1 MQRSFFSPSRRRQ
14 RCSVRSLT
22 PSPVL
27 GFALCLAAS
36 SLAAPALAQS
46 ALSPISDSSAD
57 AAAQFHRSPLITQ
70 PIDLDQ
76 RVTLPGSHPVLP
88 RRAVDLGPATPDTA
102 APRLLLLL
110 GAQNEPSL
118 QSLLQSQQNPA
129 SPAFHRW
136 LTPADFAARFGLVD
150 SDLAAVTAWLQSQ
163 GFTIARV
170 SAGRTVLEFSGS
182 VAQLQSAFHVA
193 IHRVSVPGDE
203 NLASG
208 QNGNPTGNP
217 DAGER
222 LIAINDPQIPAAL
235 APVIR
240 GFAALGNIPLAS
252 AAHRGPSL
260 SFNAE
265 TRSFHANP
273 AQPNSAAS
281 SSALP
286 GIHPQYT
293 TTSATG
299 NFLALGPSDA
309 ATLYDLPNHA
319 LNAAFTGTSLDGTGA
334 TIAIA
339 ATSNIDPTQVA
350 NYRSLFGL
358 AANAPTVVLD
368 GATDPGITST
378 AVQSYLDTE
387 VAGGLAP
394 AARILLYTAADTNVD
409 SGLNLALVRAIDDNL
424 ADILVVSA
432 SACESSLGTSG
443 NAFYNTLWEQAA
455 AQGISVLVA
464 AGDSGTAACDDP
476 TLETAATGGLAVNG
490 LASTP
495 WNLAIG
501 GTDFAVLAGP
511 DGGGANFPNYV
522 STTNAPGSLLSVL
535 GYIPEVPWNESSTAY
550 PPATLAQN
558 IALPVPYASIL
569 AAGGGAS
576 SCSTATLTATQASTC
591 ASGYAKP
598 YWQSAPGVPSDGVR
612 DLPDLSLFAS
622 TGFDYAAWGI
632 CTDQD
637 TDASG
642 NPVPDCQPGTNGQ
655 FNLTSTG
662 GTSSATAAIAAIL
675 ALVRQST
682 GARLGQ
688 PAAVL
693 YNLARTQPSV
703 FHDVTTGNNSV
714 ACLAATPNCQ
724 SNSLGS
730 DFLTGFNAAA
740 GWDQATGLGS
750 VDAAALV
757 AAWSSVPLAST
768 TTQLTVTPSSVQHGQ
783 PVTVTIAVTAGSSTP
798 TSPATPTGSVALH
811 ADNANPVFTPEGV
824 AVGAYPLVANGS
836 TGPLTLTSLPGG
848 TYPLTASYG
857 GAASL
862 AGSTS
867 QPVTISITPESSTT
881 LLTWSVTDPATGS
894 VAANSAIHYG
904 SLVQFLAQP
913 YGNASPTVNGTLQP
927 DGAATG
933 TVSFAFGTTPLS
945 TQPLGIGGT
954 AATTP
959 SLLPT
964 GTATVSASYSGDAS
978 FNPSTAAAP
987 LTVAPATTTLT
998 LTSSATTYTGSPIT
1012 FTVQLAADSLGVAP
1026 TGSIALRNG
1035 STTLATVPLAGLAA
1049 SSTSLAS
1056 GSATLTLNPP
1066 PPGANSLTATY
1077 SGDANYAASTSP
1089 GVLIHGVANFSL
1101 TAPPVTVNSIHSTAA
1116 DTLTLTSL
1124 SGYSGTVL
1132 LTCKL
1137 TGSTT
1142 APNPPQCGLDPASVP
1157 LAANATA
1164 QPLLLIF
1171 GAGTQL
1177 PSGVTAGGIA
1187 PPGLAFLVALLLLP
1201 LCRAR
1206 RRASLSS
1213 ISRNTARLLLLAL
1226 LLATAALPFTA
1237 CGGSSSLITA
1247 GTYSIQ
1253 VTATDSQNSAITT
1266 SATVAVTVQ

>member
-1 MQRSFFSPSRRRQ
+1 MQRSFSLPSH
-14 RCSVRSLT
+14 RCHVLSLALFLFFAAPVLAQ
-22 PSPVL
+22 PSP
-27 GFALCLAAS
+27 
-36 SLAAPALAQS
+36 
-46 ALSPISDSSAD
+46 DS
-57 AAAQFHRSPLITQ
+57 AAQFHRAPLITQ
-70 PIDLDQ
+70 AIDPDQ
-76 RVTLPGSHPVLP
+76 RVTLPGSHSVLP
-88 RRAVDLGPATPDTA
+88 RSVVDLGPATPDTA

-110 GAQNEPSL
+110 GRNTPDEQTL

-136 LTPADFAARFGLVD
+136 LAPADFAARFGLVD

-163 GFTIARV
+163 GFTIAHV
-170 SAGRTVLEFSGS
+170 SAGRTVLEFTGS
-182 VAQLQSAFHVA
+182 VAQLQSAFHVT
-193 IHRVSVPGDE
+193 IHRVALTGIGNQSE
-203 NLASG
+203 NAS
-208 QNGNPTGNP
+208 QN
-217 DAGER
+217 AGER
-222 LIAINDPQIPAAL
+222 LAVMNDLQIPAAL

-240 GFAALGNIPLAS
+240 GFASPGGLPLAT
-252 AAHRGPSL
+252 AAQQGPSL
-260 SFNAE
+260 TFDAGSRRFQ
-265 TRSFHANP
+265 T
-273 AQPNSAAS
+273 NSPTPR
-281 SSALP
+281 L
-286 GIHPQYT
+286 HPQYT

-299 NFLALGPSDA
+299 NFLSLGPSDA

-319 LNAAFTGTSLDGTGA
+319 LNAAFTGTSLDGTGT

-350 NYRSLFGL
+350 NYRTLFGL

-432 SACESSLGTSG
+432 SACESALGTSG
-443 NAFYNTLWEQAA
+443 NAFYNALWEQAA

-476 TLETAATGGLAVNG
+476 TLETAAIGGLAVNG

-501 GTDFAVLAGP
+501 GTDFAILAGP

-550 PPATLAQN
+550 PPATFAQN
-558 IALPVPYASIL
+558 ITLPAPYASIL

-576 SCSTATLTATQASTC
+576 SCSAATLTATQASTC

-637 TDASG
+637 TDAAG
-642 NPVPDCQPGTNGQ
+642 NPIPDCQPGTNGQ

-750 VDAAALV
+750 IDAAALV
-757 AAWSSVPLAST
+757 AAWSSVPLATT

-783 PVTVTIAVTAGSSTP
+783 PVTVTISVTAGSSTP
-798 TSPATPTGSVALH
+798 TNPTTPTGSVALH
-811 ADNANPVFTPEGV
+811 ADNANPIYTPQGV
-824 AVGAYPLVANGS
+824 AVGSYPLVANGS
-836 TGPLTLTSLPGG
+836 TGPLTLTSIPGG
-848 TYPLTASYG
+848 SYPLTASYG

-862 AGSTS
+862 AGSVS
-867 QPVTISITPESSTT
+867 SPVTVTVTPESSTT
-881 LLTWSVTDPATGS
+881 LLTWAVTDPATGAITRN
-894 VAANSAIHYG
+894 AAIPYG
-904 SLVQFLAQP
+904 ALVQFLAQP
-913 YGNASPTVNGTLQP
+913 YGNRSPTVNGALEP

-933 TVSFAFGTTPLS
+933 TVAFAFGTTPLS
-945 TQPLGIGGT
+945 TQPLGIAGT

-959 SLLPT
+959 ALLPT
-964 GTATVSASYSGDAS
+964 GTATASAIYSGDAS
-978 FNPSTAAAP
+978 FNPSSAATP

-998 LTSSATTYTGSPIT
+998 LTSSDTTYTGSPIT
-1012 FTVQLAADSLGVAP
+1012 FAVQLAADSLGVAP
-1026 TGSIALRNG
+1026 TGNIALMNG
-1035 STTLATVPLAGLAA
+1035 SATLATVPVAGVAA
-1049 SSTSLAS
+1049 SSTALAS
-1056 GSATLTLNPP
+1056 GSTTFIVSNPP
-1066 PPGANSLTATY
+1066 PGTSTLTAVY
-1077 SGDANYAASTSP
+1077 SGDANYATSTSP
-1089 GVLIHGVANFSL
+1089 GLVFHGIANFSL
-1101 TAPPVTVNSIHSTAA
+1101 TAPPVTVNSIHATAA

-1137 TGSTT
+1137 LGSPS
-1142 APNPPQCGLDPASVP
+1142 AANPPQCGLDPASVP

-1177 PSGVTAGGIA
+1177 PSGVTAGVTAGVNA
-1187 PPGLAFLVALLLLP
+1187 SGP
-1201 LCRAR
+1201 AR
-1206 RRASLSS
+1206 P
-1213 ISRNTARLLLLAL
+1213 LLAL
-1226 LLATAALPFTA
+1226 LACAALVPLCFLRRRAFARFLLLFLLLASVALPFTA

-1247 GTYSIQ
+1247 GTYSFQ
-1253 VTATDSQNSAITT
+1253 VTATDSQNPAITT